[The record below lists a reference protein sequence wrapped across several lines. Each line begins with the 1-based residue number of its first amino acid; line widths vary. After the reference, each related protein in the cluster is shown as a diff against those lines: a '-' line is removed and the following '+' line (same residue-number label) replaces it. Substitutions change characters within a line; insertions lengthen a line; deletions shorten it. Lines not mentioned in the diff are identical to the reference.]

1 MLRHTARS
9 INSIATIPLGF
20 LNGWRFSS
28 SSKRTQL
35 ESKSDKRPD
44 ASSAAGPMLIDAFI
58 KRAEI
63 RQGEVSDALSR
74 NGWACID
81 NFMGADVC
89 NAMRREADGLL
100 KVIA

>member
-9 INSIATIPLGF
+9 INSIATNPHRF

-28 SSKRTQL
+28 SSKRTQF
-35 ESKSDKRPD
+35 ESKHNERPV
-44 ASSAAGPMLIDAFI
+44 ASSAAVPMLIDALI

-63 RQGEVSDALSR
+63 RQSEVSDCLSR

-100 KVIA
+100 KVIT